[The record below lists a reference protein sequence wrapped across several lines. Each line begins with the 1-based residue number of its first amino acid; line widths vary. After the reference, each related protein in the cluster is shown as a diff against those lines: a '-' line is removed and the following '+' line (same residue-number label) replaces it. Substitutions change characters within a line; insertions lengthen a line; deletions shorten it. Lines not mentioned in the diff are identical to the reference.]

1 MQTHATR
8 EEFFKALE
16 GLPESGRLALMAQAR
31 HHARGHSGYSDGEDL
46 FSEAVL
52 RVANGARKWP
62 IGVDLATFMGNAM
75 RSIVNGER
83 GRVDMSTCRRVDLED
98 ALACPHSHEALGLAS
113 SAEDEAADAQ
123 RARLGTTASRWAQ
136 LMLAEDELALLVLDG
151 MLHDLSKQ
159 EILRAH
165 RMTDRTYRATMGR
178 VASALQRLGKEIQ
191 S

>member
-1 MQTHATR
+1 LQTHATR
-8 EEFFKALE
+8 DEFFKALE
-16 GLPESGRLALMAQAR
+16 GLPESARLALMAQAR

-62 IGVDLATFMGNAM
+62 VNVDLVTFMGNAM

-83 GRVDMSTCRRVDLED
+83 GRVDMSTRRRVDLDD
-98 ALACPHSHEALGLAS
+98 ALSCPHTHEALGLAR
-113 SAEDEAADAQ
+113 SAEDDAADAE
-123 RARLGTTASRWAQ
+123 RARLGTAAARWAR
-136 LMLAEDELALLVLDG
+136 LMLIEDELALLVLDG
-151 MLHDLSKQ
+151 MLRDLSKQ

-165 RMTDRTYRATMGR
+165 RMTDRVYRASMGR
-178 VASALQRLGKEIQ
+178 VASALHRLGKEMQ